1 MLPDGC
7 RVARSF
13 IYFIAHIHLW
23 RCWVNF
29 GCCGHQTHTNTQ
41 LYVSAFSLERSL
53 KLVQDLPKGHFCVQ
67 TEGVGDLG
75 PVQSPEP

>member
-1 MLPDGC
+1 MA
-7 RVARSF
+7 VE
-13 IYFIAHIHLW
+13 W
-23 RCWVNF
+23 RDLLFTLSRTYTCGDV
-29 GCCGHQTHTNTQ
+29 GLILGGGHQTHTNTQ